1 MSTRRCPME
10 WIMPAD
16 KLGRYMTSDVFLA
29 RANAAVKKAVRN
41 LEEKGI
47 EPAYVVREPKEAAT
61 EVSGDVVKV
70 SVGASSAKRKTLKV
84 A

>member
-1 MSTRRCPME
+1 ME
-10 WIMPAD
+10 RIMPAD

-61 EVSGDVVKV
+61 QVSGNVVKV
-70 SVGASSAKRKTLKV
+70 SVGASSAKRTILKV

>member
-1 MSTRRCPME
+1 
-10 WIMPAD
+10 MPAD
-16 KLGRYMTSDVFLA
+16 KLGRYMTSEAFLS
-29 RANAAVKKAVRN
+29 RAKAAVKKAVRN

-47 EPAYVVREPKEAAT
+47 QPAYVVRESKEAAT

-70 SVGASSAKRKTLKV
+70 SVGASSAKRKPLKV

>member
-1 MSTRRCPME
+1 
-10 WIMPAD
+10 MPAD
-16 KLGRYMTSDVFLA
+16 KLGRYMTSDAFLT

-47 EPAYVVREPKEAAT
+47 EAAYVVREPAESAKEA
-61 EVSGDVVKV
+61 SGDVVKV
-70 SVGASSAKRKTLKV
+70 SVGTSSAKRKNLKV